1 MNGRTRLAAW
11 LFTGSLAACGSTGAT
26 TGDPNAIV
34 LGALADS
41 TGASATTLYATAINL
56 AASQM
61 NQAMAAAKSNIRFNV
76 RVVDSQSDPA
86 HSQAAVAELINVDR
100 IKGVVSDISGDTVN
114 VNMLNYDPSSSAQYQ
129 IPITCYLCS
138 SAFINNPGASDADP
152 VRQNAMRDDEG
163 WLFRTFFNAKYE
175 AAVQTRI
182 ALKRGDQ
189 GDLNGDGVF
198 KVGVYASDDA
208 YGQSSAAAVKD
219 AVAELRSGESAVE
232 VIFQPPKVDANSY
245 DWGSD
250 LETLL
255 DDRNQETKAVDG
267 KPDVIFITLLSLG
280 ATAAAKAYHEA
291 AYTTPL
297 QATTAFRRN
306 YILRSLTAAA
316 EGIEGNS
323 PRLVASDESG
333 TAFKNAF
340 EIASSGEPTEMGCSG
355 AYDSTIA
362 LMLAAVKASMFK
374 DNPSDVLASEVRS
387 ALAEVSDENGT
398 VIHAT
403 VDDFAKAYE
412 LLQGRKPIAYHGAS
426 GATNYDAAGDAH
438 PELVHWKVQQQR
450 FIESESY
457 DCLNEPLCAEKP

>member
-1 MNGRTRLAAW
+1 MNGRTRLAAF
-11 LFTGSLAACGSTGAT
+11 LITGSLAACGSNGAMT
-26 TGDPNAIV
+26 SDPNAIV
-34 LGALADS
+34 IGALADS

-76 RVVDSQSDPA
+76 RVVDSQSDPM
-86 HSQAAVAELINVDR
+86 HSQAAVADLINNER
-100 IKGVVSDISGDTVN
+100 IKGVVTDISGDTVA
-114 VNMLNYDPSSSAQYQ
+114 VNMLNYDGNFSAGYQ
-129 IPITCYLCS
+129 VPVTCYLCS
-138 SAFINNPGASDADP
+138 SAFINNPDSVDADM
-152 VRQNAMRDDEG
+152 VRQNAMRDGEG

-182 ALKRGDQ
+182 ALNRGDQ
-189 GDLNGDGVF
+189 GDVNGDGVF

-219 AVAELRSGESAVE
+219 VVGQLRAGKSAVE
-232 VIFQPPKVDANSY
+232 VLFQPPKVDANSY
-245 DWGSD
+245 DWGGA
-250 LETLL
+250 LATLL
-255 DDRNQETKAVDG
+255 DDRNEETKEVDG
-267 KPDVIFITLLSLG
+267 KPDAIFITLLSLG

-306 YILRSLTAAA
+306 YILRSLTSAA

-323 PRLVASDESG
+323 PRLVADDESG
-333 TAFKNAF
+333 SAFKNAF

-362 LMLAAVKASMFK
+362 LMLAAVKASI
-374 DNPSDVLASEVRS
+374 DLPNPSDVPASEVRA
-387 ALAEVSDENGT
+387 ALAQITDPEGT

-403 VDDFAKAYE
+403 VDDFARAYQV
-412 LLQGRKPIAYHGAS
+412 LRDGGTVSYRGAS
-426 GATNYDAAGDAH
+426 GATNYDPAGDAH
-438 PELVHWKVQQQR
+438 PALVHWKVQQQR
-450 FIESESY
+450 FIESEGY
-457 DCLNEPLCAEKP
+457 DCESDPLCTETP

>member
-1 MNGRTRLAAW
+1 V
-11 LFTGSLAACGSTGAT
+11 GSVLGCSGTDT
-26 TGDPNAIV
+26 TTSDPNAIL

-56 AASQM
+56 AANQM

-86 HSQAAVAELINVDR
+86 HSQATVAELINTEG
-100 IKGVVSDISGDTVN
+100 IKGVVTDISGDTVA
-114 VNMLNYDPSSSAQYQ
+114 VNMLNYDANSPAAYG
-129 IPITCYLCS
+129 IPVTCYLCS
-138 SAFINNPGASDADP
+138 SAFINNPSAVDADP
-152 VRQNAMRDDEG
+152 ARQGAMRDDDG

-175 AAVQTRI
+175 AAVQTHI
-182 ALKRGDQ
+182 ALDRGDR
-189 GDLNGDGVF
+189 GDVNGDGVF

-219 AVAELRSGESAVE
+219 ILAQLREGESSVE
-232 VIFQPPKVDANSY
+232 VLFQPQKVDANSY
-245 DWGSD
+245 DWGKD
-250 LETLL
+250 LAILL
-255 DDRNQETKAVDG
+255 DDRNEETGKVDG
-267 KPDVIFITLLSLG
+267 KPDAIFLTLLSLG

-306 YILRSLTAAA
+306 YILRSLTGAA

-323 PRLVASDESG
+323 PRLVSDDESG
-333 TAFKNAF
+333 SAFKNAF

-362 LMLAAVKASMFK
+362 LMLAAVKASISLP
-374 DNPSDVLASEVRS
+374 NPSEVKASAVRDELAHI
-387 ALAEVSDENGT
+387 SDPNGI

-403 VDDFAKAYE
+403 VEDFVYAYQ
-412 LLQGRKPIAYHGAS
+412 LLRDGAAIDYHGAS
-426 GATNYDAAGDAH
+426 GATNYDSRGDAH
-438 PELVHWKVQQQR
+438 PALVHWKVQQQR
-450 FIESESY
+450 FIESEDY
-457 DCLNEPLCAEKP
+457 DCSSDPLCERRP